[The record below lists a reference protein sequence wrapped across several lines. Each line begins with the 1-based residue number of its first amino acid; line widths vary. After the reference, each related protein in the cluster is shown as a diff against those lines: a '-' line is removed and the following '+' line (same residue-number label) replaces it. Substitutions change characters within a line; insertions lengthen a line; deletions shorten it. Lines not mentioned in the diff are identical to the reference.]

1 MAWYP
6 SIYAPRTGGAYDSHH
21 RTAGIAGHS
30 AARRLRGRSRCARSS
45 RRCKW
50 SGFRTATELNKP
62 RRAER
67 ANPINTERARGCKRA
82 AWHYFGRFL
91 NTGGVIEPVGSTHE
105 RAPGTGRGI
114 VSMVIG
120 TSAIVFAA
128 AAAVG
133 VVFAFARP
141 ADARFMHQCSGKYHA
156 AAKAGCG
163 ANAAK
168 AHAPLP
174 RGITLGIGDIVS
186 VTIFEPPGGLF
197 VPSDAGARP
206 GNFVTLPNQIVDS
219 NGNITAPYAG
229 TIPAAGRTPSEVQQA
244 INEALGPL
252 PRYRSGK

>member
-1 MAWYP
+1 
-6 SIYAPRTGGAYDSHH
+6 
-21 RTAGIAGHS
+21 
-30 AARRLRGRSRCARSS
+30 
-45 RRCKW
+45 
-50 SGFRTATELNKP
+50 
-62 RRAER
+62 
-67 ANPINTERARGCKRA
+67 
-82 AWHYFGRFL
+82 
-91 NTGGVIEPVGSTHE
+91 
-105 RAPGTGRGI
+105 
-114 VSMVIG
+114 MVIG

-141 ADARFMHQCSGKYHA
+141 ADARGKYHA

-168 AHAPLP
+168 ARAPLP
-174 RGITLGIGDIVS
+174 RGIMLGIGDIVS

-197 VPSDAGARP
+197 VPSDPGARP

-219 NGNITAPYAG
+219 NGNITVPYAG

-244 INEALGPL
+244 INEALRAF

>member
-1 MAWYP
+1 MATDLPAILIVDDNEDNRYTLQLMLE
-6 SIYAPRTGGAYDSHH
+6 S
-21 RTAGIAGHS
+21 
-30 AARRLRGRSRCARSS
+30 
-45 RRCKW
+45 
-50 SGFRTATELNKP
+50 
-62 RRAER
+62 
-67 ANPINTERARGCKRA
+67 PINTERARGCKRA

-133 VVFAFARP
+133 VAACARP

-174 RGITLGIGDIVS
+174 RGITLGIGDV
-186 VTIFEPPGGLF
+186 
-197 VPSDAGARP
+197 
-206 GNFVTLPNQIVDS
+206 
-219 NGNITAPYAG
+219 
-229 TIPAAGRTPSEVQQA
+229 
-244 INEALGPL
+244 
-252 PRYRSGK
+252 

>member
-1 MAWYP
+1 
-6 SIYAPRTGGAYDSHH
+6 
-21 RTAGIAGHS
+21 
-30 AARRLRGRSRCARSS
+30 
-45 RRCKW
+45 
-50 SGFRTATELNKP
+50 
-62 RRAER
+62 
-67 ANPINTERARGCKRA
+67 
-82 AWHYFGRFL
+82 
-91 NTGGVIEPVGSTHE
+91 
-105 RAPGTGRGI
+105 
-114 VSMVIG
+114 MVIG

-128 AAAVG
+128 TAAVG

-141 ADARFMHQCSGKYHA
+141 ADARFMHQCSGKYQA

-168 AHAPLP
+168 ASAPLP
-174 RGITLGIGDIVS
+174 RGITLGIGDVVS

-219 NGNITAPYAG
+219 NGNITVPYAG

-244 INEALGPL
+244 INEALRAL